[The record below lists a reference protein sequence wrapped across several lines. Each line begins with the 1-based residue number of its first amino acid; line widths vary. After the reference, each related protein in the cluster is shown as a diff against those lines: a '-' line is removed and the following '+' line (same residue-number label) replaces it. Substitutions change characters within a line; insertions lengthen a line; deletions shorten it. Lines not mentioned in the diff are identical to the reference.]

1 MKIPETPQFMK
12 IIAIAVVS
20 ADGYITKHELP
31 GVGFASEA
39 DQTFFKTSLQAFD
52 CSVMG
57 AKTFAVSQA
66 QILHGLRPNRLRI
79 VITRHPL
86 QYAHYAQPGI
96 LEFHAT
102 NPRETIQ
109 YLTQQGKQHC
119 AVLGGSQIYTEY
131 FRAGLIDELWLTIEP
146 RLFGRGKKLIE
157 GDLDLEFQ
165 IAEVRNLSEHVLLI
179 KYRKSPELK

>member
-1 MKIPETPQFMK
+1 MK

-20 ADGYITKHELP
+20 VDGYITKHDLP

-52 CSVMG
+52 CNVIG
-57 AKTFAVSQA
+57 AKTFEASQA
-66 QILHGLRPNRLRI
+66 QILRGLRPNRLRI
-79 VITRHPL
+79 VITHNPS
-86 QYAHYAQPGI
+86 QYAHYAQPGV

-102 NPRETIQ
+102 NPRDTIQ
-109 YLTQQGKQHC
+109 YLIQQGKQHC
-119 AVLGGSQIYTEY
+119 AILGGSQIYTEY
-131 FRAGLIDELWLTIEP
+131 FLAGLIDELWLTVEP
-146 RLFGRGKKLIE
+146 RLFGHGKKLIE

-179 KYRKSPELK
+179 KYRKSPGLN